1 MSIHSSLEHR
11 YNKHMRR
18 VATALTRDLPQPLA
32 RVAARVSL
40 GQGHLSVILVE
51 RDDRGDCV
59 ATLGQEMSIAQLR
72 RARGLLS
79 RELRNRAN
87 QGKAVRGPLVS

>member
-1 MSIHSSLEHR
+1 
-11 YNKHMRR
+11 MRR

-40 GQGHLSVILVE
+40 GQAGLSVILVE
-51 RDDRGDCV
+51 RDERGDCV
-59 ATLGQEMSIAQLR
+59 ATLGQEMSVAQLR

-87 QGKAVRGPLVS
+87 ESNAARRARIA